1 MLKQH
6 KQIRGS
12 NRKTHLS
19 RCWETTRPAA
29 RFPAAAVP
37 REPEEVGVCILQLPP
52 SSFVAT
58 VSVPTAARLAS
69 RTIKDLS

>member
-12 NRKTHLS
+12 NRRSTS
-19 RCWETTRPAA
+19 A
-29 RFPAAAVP
+29 
-37 REPEEVGVCILQLPP
+37 EVGKLLALPLVSLLLRCLGNRRRWGCILQLPP

>member
-12 NRKTHLS
+12 NRRSTS
-19 RCWETTRPAA
+19 AEVGETTCPAA

-58 VSVPTAARLAS
+58 VSVAAATRLAT
-69 RTIKDLS
+69 RTIEDLR

>member
-12 NRKTHLS
+12 NRRSTS
-19 RCWETTRPAA
+19 AEVGETTCPAA

-37 REPEEVGVCILQLPP
+37 REPEEVGCILQLLP
-52 SSFVAT
+52 SSFVVT